1 MLPALLLTIVSTE
14 PTCDPSCPCPSPSC
28 LSHHHLGR
36 SLLFSSESNS
46 RPSTGNLAYTHSSP
60 SPEARGSAEETQ
72 MTPLESTQNRPKIN
86 PKSSQ
91 NLPRINPESFQNQPR
106 IKPESTQN
114 LWGTSGDPPRGIP
127 HRRSPQRTPLGN
139 PPGTP
144 KSSKIH
150 GNP

>member
-72 MTPLESTQNRPKIN
+72 MTPLQSTNNQPKFD
-86 PKSSQ
+86 PKYHRNQCRIDPESSQ
-91 NLPRINPESFQNQPR
+91 NQSR
-106 IKPESTQN
+106 IKPESTQK
-114 LWGTSGDPPRGIP
+114 DPPRGSPRGTIP
-127 HRRSPQRTPLGN
+127 EDPRGDPQDPPEGRTPRA
-139 PPGTP
+139 P
-144 KSSKIH
+144 
-150 GNP
+150 